1 MLGAVELLSECF
13 RNNRLAAVEV
23 PQAEF
28 VDFALEI
35 VVGSLHAGGVG
46 APYACAQVD
55 VSRGDAAEVVGIEV
69 GVQLTVDV
77 DLGASAGAVDS
88 HSCVVP
94 VVVVESAGASG
105 SGAVVAVVE
114 LSVFVE
120 AEAELVERVVE
131 VATVAATVCHDGSI
145 GLTFF
150 SLEPQFHGVVHRR
163 IDYAR
168 AARRYVEVSSAV
180 EANSATFGHH
190 PSAAVHLEVG
200 TVSLVGEYFAAC
212 FAHWVVSQ
220 EVAFRA

>member
-1 MLGAVELLSECF
+1 MLVAVTVVGQAVFNGGRVLLSYRVLGF
-13 RNNRLAAVEV
+13 
-23 PQAEF
+23 
-28 VDFALEI
+28 
-35 VVGSLHAGGVG
+35 G
-46 APYACAQVD
+46 
-55 VSRGDAAEVVGIEV
+55 GDAVTV
-69 GVQLTVDV
+69 GVFTAAFSLVPLLIALRAGRLVDDGHAPAV
-77 DLGASAGAVDS
+77 MRAG
-88 HSCVVP
+88 
-94 VVVVESAGASG
+94 
-105 SGAVVAVVE
+105 
-114 LSVFVE
+114 LI
-120 AEAELVERVVE
+120 
-131 VATVAATVCHDGSI
+131 ATVAATVCHDGSI
-145 GLTFF
+145 SLTFF